1 MIRRILNISALALG
15 LVLAGCTA
23 IREDIQSGDSLE
35 IKFTAQ
41 VGTFQVKATDTGLEL
56 GDQVG
61 LFASSP
67 VSATNVKMT
76 WDGTALVPETRLF
89 WTPGDERR
97 VNFRAYYPYDP
108 ERTNEWSEHFV
119 NADQSTHALFTASDF
134 MAASSASNPSDGVV
148 SFNFRHCFSKI
159 VIHVD
164 NQLQDLQITD
174 IYLSNVRG
182 RVEGEVSEYYNTIG
196 LPGTIKTCKATT
208 PEGEPV
214 WAVIIPAQSSQPQL
228 MITTA
233 DGKQFTYQSTYD
245 IWFNQSCSYTAYVT
259 LKENDI
265 FTDFTSEVT
274 EWTDNNDLEFP
285 MPGRESWSVYGQF
298 QGTNWDLEFPMYNC
312 YSGTD
317 AYYALVYVNA
327 GDEIKLLKDGEVNY
341 GLEEGAKWGWGGNTL
356 VKDGASITFDKR
368 GVYELFWYPREKSSL
383 EIYPVGESGT
393 WGITGTLEGL
403 DWSGD
408 HMLDYSSYVTMEG
421 DVIHPLVVFDIKYR
435 EGDEF
440 KIRFGGDW
448 FLEYGY
454 DSDYWES
461 QVIETGRFYPLRKG
475 GPNLMLPEDGMY
487 QVYFDPYGPYIYAR
501 WTGDLPSSA
510 IKIDGDFSDWDNL
523 DESLV
528 SVAYCASNPRKTALQ
543 VLKAYADDE
552 SLFVYF
558 EYDPDQIYWERD
570 VEHVPFHIWVNSDN
584 NSFTGGLQSGFR
596 DAGADYLLESF
607 LYAGGELAYEEGGLY
622 RWYGQDYTYDWAW
635 DSYAYGTS
643 SGAGNGHAYEVRLN
657 LNNFPHNSSFSIGI
671 DIEQSWDSVGMLPN
685 ASVTD
690 SNPNGESVL
699 LPVNVNGPG
708 VVMKDVQYVSSI
720 SEVNNGEDNVVYSV
734 AGYVTS
740 LLSANYGNFYMAD
753 SPNAEETLY
762 IYGTVNSQGLYPSR
776 SSGWLSDEFGF
787 LPGDYVRVEGV
798 RTTYNGLV
806 ELVDVRLVSVSRLTP
821 LGFLNTHASVDA
833 TAHELQFAFRCFGKP
848 QISPVDAWL
857 SYNVDYVDSDWY
869 VLNVSV
875 SKNEGDARRGLIDV
889 YYDGQTI
896 SVVIDQAKETVTE
909 HAGTLEDPYS
919 VADITSLILDGN
931 IPRDNVYIKGKISA
945 ILYTFSA
952 QYGTATFW
960 ISDDGVANG
969 ISDDKKKTTDPAH
982 DFECYSIYWL
992 NNQPWAE
999 GNTQIAVG
1007 DEVIVCGKTTLY
1019 NGIAE
1024 TASKNAWIYSLNG
1037 VTE

>member
-67 VSATNVKMT
+67 VSANNVKMT
-76 WDGTALVPETRLF
+76 WDGTSLVPETRLF

-108 ERTNEWSEHFV
+108 ERTNGRSEYFV

-134 MAASSASNPSDGVV
+134 MVATTASNPSDGVV

-214 WAVIIPAQSSQPQL
+214 WAVIIPAQSCQPQL

-233 DGKQFTYQSTYD
+233 DGKQLTYQSLDYV
-245 IWFNQSCSYTAYVT
+245 WFNQACSYSANVK
-259 LKENDI
+259 LKESDI
-265 FTDFTSEVT
+265 VTDFTSEVT

-285 MPGRESWSVYGQF
+285 MPGRENWSVYGQF

-327 GDEIKLLKDGEVNY
+327 GDEIKLLQDGKVNY

-501 WTGDLPSSA
+501 WTGDLPSVVS
-510 IKIDGDFSDWDNL
+510 ID
-523 DESLV
+523 E
-528 SVAYCASNPRKTALQ
+528 
-543 VLKAYADDE
+543 VLNGTDGE
-552 SLFVYF
+552 T
-558 EYDPDQIYWERD
+558 YW
-570 VEHVPFHIWVNSDN
+570 V
-584 NSFTGGLQSGFR
+584 GG
-596 DAGADYLLESF
+596 
-607 LYAGGELAYEEGGLY
+607 
-622 RWYGQDYTYDWAW
+622 
-635 DSYAYGTS
+635 
-643 SGAGNGHAYEVRLN
+643 
-657 LNNFPHNSSFSIGI
+657 
-671 DIEQSWDSVGMLPN
+671 
-685 ASVTD
+685 
-690 SNPNGESVL
+690 
-699 LPVNVNGPG
+699 
-708 VVMKDVQYVSSI
+708 YVSGL
-720 SEVNNGEDNVVYSV
+720 EN
-734 AGYVTS
+734 T
-740 LLSANYGNFYMAD
+740 NYGNYYIAD
-753 SPNAEETLY
+753 KPYGDNTLY
-762 IYGTVNSQGLYPSR
+762 IYGTVNSQGLYPKN
-776 SSGWLSDEFGF
+776 SGGWFTDEFGL
-787 LPGDYVRVEGV
+787 LPGDYVQVEGV

-806 ELVDVRLVSVSRLTP
+806 ELKDVNLVSVERLTP
-821 LGFLNTHASVDA
+821 LGFLSNYASLA
-833 TAHELQFAFRCFGKP
+833 ASGGEAQFNFRCFGKP
-848 QISPVDAWL
+848 EMKTEADWL
-857 SYNVDYVDSDWY
+857 SCYWDYIGSDWY
-869 VLNVSV
+869 VLYVTVSQ
-875 SKNEGDARRGLIDV
+875 NEGGERRGILDF
-889 YYDGQTI
+889 YYDGVSA
-896 SVVIDQAKETVTE
+896 SVVIDQEAKKAEVITE
-909 HAGTLEDPYS
+909 HAGTLDDPYS
-919 VADITSLILDGN
+919 VADITSLILG
-931 IPRDNVYIKGKISA
+931 DNTPQDEVYIKGKISA
-945 ILYTFSA
+945 ILYSFSA

-960 ISDDGVANG
+960 ISDDGVAHG
-969 ISDDKKKTTDPAH
+969 VSSDKKKTTDPQQ
-982 DFECYSIYWL
+982 DFECYGVYWL
-992 NNQPWAE
+992 NNQAWVE

-1007 DEVIVCGKTTLY
+1007 DEVIVYGKTTIY
-1019 NGIAE
+1019 NGTPE
-1024 TASKNAWIYSLNG
+1024 TSNKKAWVYSLNG

>member
-61 LFASSP
+61 LFAGSP
-67 VSATNVKMT
+67 VSANNVKMT

-89 WTPGDERR
+89 WTPGDERK
-97 VNFRAYYPYDP
+97 VDFRAYYPYDP
-108 ERTNEWSEHFV
+108 ERTNGWSEYFV

-134 MAASSASNPSDGVV
+134 MVATTASNPSDGVV

-214 WAVIIPAQSSQPQL
+214 WAVIIPAQSSLPQL

-285 MPGRESWSVYGQF
+285 MPGRENWSVYGQF

-327 GDEIKLLKDGEVNY
+327 GDEIKLLQDGKVNY

-403 DWSGD
+403 DWQRD
-408 HMLDYSSYVTMEG
+408 HMLDYSSYVTVEN
-421 DVIHPLVVFDIKYR
+421 DVIHPMVVFDIKYR
-435 EGDEF
+435 VGDEF

-461 QVIETGRFYPLRKG
+461 QVIETGRFYTLRKG

-501 WTGDLPSSA
+501 WTGDLPSVVS
-510 IKIDGDFSDWDNL
+510 ID
-523 DESLV
+523 E
-528 SVAYCASNPRKTALQ
+528 
-543 VLKAYADDE
+543 VLNGTDGE
-552 SLFVYF
+552 T
-558 EYDPDQIYWERD
+558 YW
-570 VEHVPFHIWVNSDN
+570 V
-584 NSFTGGLQSGFR
+584 GG
-596 DAGADYLLESF
+596 
-607 LYAGGELAYEEGGLY
+607 
-622 RWYGQDYTYDWAW
+622 
-635 DSYAYGTS
+635 
-643 SGAGNGHAYEVRLN
+643 
-657 LNNFPHNSSFSIGI
+657 
-671 DIEQSWDSVGMLPN
+671 
-685 ASVTD
+685 
-690 SNPNGESVL
+690 
-699 LPVNVNGPG
+699 
-708 VVMKDVQYVSSI
+708 YVSGL
-720 SEVNNGEDNVVYSV
+720 EN
-734 AGYVTS
+734 T
-740 LLSANYGNFYMAD
+740 NYGNYYIAD
-753 SPNAEETLY
+753 KPYGDNTLY
-762 IYGTVNSQGLYPSR
+762 IYGTVNSQGLYPKN
-776 SSGWLSDEFGF
+776 SGGWFTDEFGL
-787 LPGDYVRVEGV
+787 LPGDYVEVEGV
-798 RTTYNGLV
+798 RITYNGLV
-806 ELVDVRLVSVSRLTP
+806 ELKDVKLVSVQRLTP
-821 LGFLNTHASVDA
+821 LGFLSNYASMA
-833 TAHELQFAFRCFGKP
+833 ASGGETQFIFRCFGKP
-848 QISPVDAWL
+848 EVRAEADWL
-857 SYNVDYVDSDWY
+857 SCYWDYIGSDWY
-869 VLNVSV
+869 VLTVTVSQ
-875 SKNEGDARRGLIDV
+875 NEGEDRQGILNF
-889 YYDGQTI
+889 YYDGVTA
-896 SVVIDQAKETVTE
+896 SVMIDQQGEKEPATTE

-919 VADITSLILDGN
+919 VADAIAVASTLSWTDSKNYEKTEDVYVKGVITTIGEAFGAKYGN
-931 IPRDNVYIKGKISA
+931 ASFYIADSEEA
-945 ILYTFSA
+945 TSTFYAYRVLYFG
-952 QYGTATFW
+952 QQ
-960 ISDDGVANG
+960 
-969 ISDDKKKTTDPAH
+969 K
-982 DFECYSIYWL
+982 
-992 NNQPWAE
+992 WAE
-999 GNTQIAVG
+999 GNKQIAVG
-1007 DEVIVCGKTTLY
+1007 DEVIIYGPLMNYRGNTPETVAGVNY
-1019 NGIAE
+1019 VYSINGE
-1024 TASKNAWIYSLNG
+1024 T
-1037 VTE
+1037 E

>member
-61 LFASSP
+61 LFAGSP
-67 VSATNVKMT
+67 VSANNVKMT
-76 WDGTALVPETRLF
+76 WDGTSLVPETRLF
-89 WTPGDERR
+89 WTPGDERK
-97 VNFRAYYPYDP
+97 VYFRAYYPYDP
-108 ERTNEWSEHFV
+108 ERTSDWSEHFV

-134 MAASSASNPSDGVV
+134 MVATTVSNPSDGVV

-182 RVEGEVSEYYNTIG
+182 RVDGEVSEYYNTIG

-214 WAVIIPAQSSQPQL
+214 WAVIIPAQSCQPQL

-233 DGKQFTYQSTYD
+233 DGKQLTYQSLDYV
-245 IWFNQSCSYTAYVT
+245 WFDQACSYSAYVK
-259 LKENDI
+259 LKESDI

-274 EWTDNNDLEFP
+274 EWTDNSDLEFP

-298 QGTNWDLEFPMYNC
+298 QGTNWDVEFPMYNC

-317 AYYALVYVNA
+317 AYYALVYANA

-341 GLEEGAKWGWGGNTL
+341 GLEEGATWGWGGNTL

-408 HMLDYSSYVTMEG
+408 HMLDYSSYATMEG

-461 QVIETGRFYPLRKG
+461 QVIETGRFYTLRKG

-501 WTGDLPSSA
+501 WTGDLPSVVS
-510 IKIDGDFSDWDNL
+510 ID
-523 DESLV
+523 E
-528 SVAYCASNPRKTALQ
+528 
-543 VLKAYADDE
+543 VLNGTDGE
-552 SLFVYF
+552 T
-558 EYDPDQIYWERD
+558 YW
-570 VEHVPFHIWVNSDN
+570 
-584 NSFTGGLQSGFR
+584 
-596 DAGADYLLESF
+596 
-607 LYAGGELAYEEGGLY
+607 
-622 RWYGQDYTYDWAW
+622 
-635 DSYAYGTS
+635 
-643 SGAGNGHAYEVRLN
+643 
-657 LNNFPHNSSFSIGI
+657 
-671 DIEQSWDSVGMLPN
+671 VG
-685 ASVTD
+685 
-690 SNPNGESVL
+690 
-699 LPVNVNGPG
+699 
-708 VVMKDVQYVSSI
+708 
-720 SEVNNGEDNVVYSV
+720 
-734 AGYVTS
+734 GYVTS
-740 LLSANYGNFYMAD
+740 LNNINYGNYYIAD
-753 SPNAEETLY
+753 SPDSGETLY
-762 IYGTVNSQGLYPSR
+762 IYGTVNKDGLYPSQ
-776 SSGWLSDEFGF
+776 SSGWFSDEFGL
-787 LPGDYVRVEGV
+787 LPGDYVEVEGV

-806 ELVDVRLVSVSRLTP
+806 ELKDVKLVSVNRRTE
-821 LGFLNTHASVDA
+821 LGFLFNYTSMEAEGGEA
-833 TAHELQFAFRCFGKP
+833 QFYFRCFGKP
-848 QISPVDAWL
+848 EVKTEADWL
-857 SYNVDYVDSDWY
+857 SCYWDYIGSDWY
-869 VLNVSV
+869 VLYVTASQ
-875 SKNEGDARRGLIDV
+875 NEGEDRQGFL
-889 YYDGQTI
+889 YFNYDGVAA
-896 SVVIDQAKETVTE
+896 SVMIDQKEEKEPATTE

-919 VADITSLILDGN
+919 VADAIAVASTLSWTGSKDYEKTDDVYVKGVITSIVESFGSTYGN
-931 IPRDNVYIKGKISA
+931 ASFYIADSEEA
-945 ILYTFSA
+945 TSTFYAYRVLYFG
-952 QYGTATFW
+952 QQ
-960 ISDDGVANG
+960 
-969 ISDDKKKTTDPAH
+969 K
-982 DFECYSIYWL
+982 
-992 NNQPWAE
+992 WAE
-999 GNTQIAVG
+999 GNKQIAVG
-1007 DEVIVCGKTTLY
+1007 DEVIIYGPLMNYRGNTPETVAGVNY
-1019 NGIAE
+1019 VYSINGE
-1024 TASKNAWIYSLNG
+1024 T
-1037 VTE
+1037 E

>member
-61 LFASSP
+61 LFAGSP
-67 VSATNVKMT
+67 VSANNVKMT

-89 WTPGDERR
+89 WTPGDERK
-97 VNFRAYYPYDP
+97 VDFRAYYPYDP
-108 ERTNEWSEHFV
+108 ERTNGRSEYFV

-134 MAASSASNPSDGVV
+134 MVATTASNPSDGVV

-214 WAVIIPAQSSQPQL
+214 WAVIIPAQSCQPQL

-233 DGKQFTYQSTYD
+233 DGKQLTYQSTYD
-245 IWFNQSCSYTAYVT
+245 IWFNQACSYSANVK
-259 LKENDI
+259 LRESDI

-285 MPGRESWSVYGQF
+285 MPGRENWSVIGNF
-298 QGTNWDLEFPMYNC
+298 QGTNWDMDFPMFNC
-312 YSGTD
+312 YNGAD

-327 GDEIKLLKDGEVNY
+327 GDEIKLLQDGEVNY

-383 EIYPVGESGT
+383 EIYPVGERGT

-403 DWSGD
+403 DWQRD
-408 HMLDYSSYVTMEG
+408 HMLDYSSYVTVEN
-421 DVIHPLVVFDIKYR
+421 DVIHPMVVFDIKYR
-435 EGDEF
+435 EGEEF

-448 FLEYGY
+448 FLEFGY
-454 DSDYWES
+454 DSDVWES
-461 QVIETGRFYPLRKG
+461 QVIETGRFYTLRKG

-570 VEHVPFHIWVNSDN
+570 VEHVPFHIWLNSDN
-584 NSFTGGLQSGFR
+584 NNYTGGLQSGFF

-607 LYAGGELAYEEGGLY
+607 LYSGGELAYEEACLY

-635 DSYAYGTS
+635 EDYARGIS
-643 SGAGNGHAYEVRLN
+643 SGAGNGRAYEVRLD
-657 LNNFPHNSSFSIGI
+657 LNAFPHNSSFAIGI
-671 DIEQSWDSVGMLPN
+671 DIQQSWDTVGMLPN

-708 VVMKDVQYVSSI
+708 VVLKDVYYASSV
-720 SEVNNGEDNVVYSV
+720 SEVNNGVDNVVYSV
-734 AGYVTS
+734 TGYVTS
-740 LLSANYGNFYMAD
+740 LSNLDYGNFYIAD
-753 SPNAEETLY
+753 SPDTEETLY
-762 IYGTVNSQGLYPSR
+762 IYGTVNSEGLYPR
-776 SSGWLSDEFGF
+776 NAGGWCTDEFGL

-806 ELVDVRLVSVSRLTP
+806 ELKDVNLVSVERLTP
-821 LGFLNTHASVDA
+821 LGFLSNYASLDA
-833 TAHELQFAFRCFGKP
+833 SGGDAQFNFRCFGKP
-848 QISPVDAWL
+848 EVKTEADWL
-857 SYNVDYVDSDWY
+857 SCYWDYIDSDWY
-869 VLNVSV
+869 VLHVTVSQ
-875 SKNEGDARRGLIDV
+875 NEGEDRQGFL
-889 YYDGQTI
+889 YFNYDGVTA
-896 SVVIDQAKETVTE
+896 SVMIDQQGEKEPATTE

-919 VADITSLILDGN
+919 VADAIAVASTLSWTDSKNYEKTEDVYVKGVITTIGEAFGAKYGN
-931 IPRDNVYIKGKISA
+931 ASFYIADSEEA
-945 ILYTFSA
+945 TSTFYAYRVLYFG
-952 QYGTATFW
+952 QQ
-960 ISDDGVANG
+960 
-969 ISDDKKKTTDPAH
+969 K
-982 DFECYSIYWL
+982 
-992 NNQPWAE
+992 WAE
-999 GNTQIAVG
+999 GNKQIAVG
-1007 DEVIVCGKTTLY
+1007 DEVIIYGPLMNYRGNTPETVAGVNY
-1019 NGIAE
+1019 VYSINGE
-1024 TASKNAWIYSLNG
+1024 T
-1037 VTE
+1037 E

>member
-1 MIRRILNISALALG
+1 LALG

-61 LFASSP
+61 LFAGSP
-67 VSATNVKMT
+67 VSANNVKMT

-89 WTPGDERR
+89 WTPGDERK
-97 VNFRAYYPYDP
+97 VDFRAYYPYDP
-108 ERTNEWSEHFV
+108 ERTNGWSEYFV

-134 MAASSASNPSDGVV
+134 MVATTASNPSDGVV

-214 WAVIIPAQSSQPQL
+214 WAVIIPAQSSLPQL

-285 MPGRESWSVYGQF
+285 MPGRENWSVYGQF

-327 GDEIKLLKDGEVNY
+327 GDEIKLLQDGKVNY

-403 DWSGD
+403 DWQRD
-408 HMLDYSSYVTMEG
+408 HMLDYSSYVTVEN
-421 DVIHPLVVFDIKYR
+421 DVIHPMVVFDIKYR
-435 EGDEF
+435 VGDEF

-461 QVIETGRFYPLRKG
+461 QVIETGRFYTLRKG

-501 WTGDLPSSA
+501 WTGDLPSVVS
-510 IKIDGDFSDWDNL
+510 ID
-523 DESLV
+523 E
-528 SVAYCASNPRKTALQ
+528 
-543 VLKAYADDE
+543 VLNGTDGE
-552 SLFVYF
+552 T
-558 EYDPDQIYWERD
+558 YW
-570 VEHVPFHIWVNSDN
+570 V
-584 NSFTGGLQSGFR
+584 GG
-596 DAGADYLLESF
+596 
-607 LYAGGELAYEEGGLY
+607 
-622 RWYGQDYTYDWAW
+622 
-635 DSYAYGTS
+635 
-643 SGAGNGHAYEVRLN
+643 
-657 LNNFPHNSSFSIGI
+657 
-671 DIEQSWDSVGMLPN
+671 
-685 ASVTD
+685 
-690 SNPNGESVL
+690 
-699 LPVNVNGPG
+699 
-708 VVMKDVQYVSSI
+708 YVSGL
-720 SEVNNGEDNVVYSV
+720 EN
-734 AGYVTS
+734 T
-740 LLSANYGNFYMAD
+740 NYGNYYIAD
-753 SPNAEETLY
+753 KPYGDNTLY
-762 IYGTVNSQGLYPSR
+762 IYGTVNSQGLYPKN
-776 SSGWLSDEFGF
+776 SGGWFTDEFGL
-787 LPGDYVRVEGV
+787 LPGDYVEVEGV
-798 RTTYNGLV
+798 RITYNGLV
-806 ELVDVRLVSVSRLTP
+806 ELKDVKLVSVQRLTP
-821 LGFLNTHASVDA
+821 LGFLSNYASMA
-833 TAHELQFAFRCFGKP
+833 ASGGETQFIFRCFGKP
-848 QISPVDAWL
+848 EVRAEADWL
-857 SYNVDYVDSDWY
+857 SCYWDYIGSDWY
-869 VLNVSV
+869 VLTVTVSQ
-875 SKNEGDARRGLIDV
+875 NEGEDRQGILNF
-889 YYDGQTI
+889 YYDGVTA
-896 SVVIDQAKETVTE
+896 SVMIDQQGEKEPATTE

-919 VADITSLILDGN
+919 VADAIAVASTLSWTDSKNYEKTEDVYVKGVITTIGEAFGAKYGN
-931 IPRDNVYIKGKISA
+931 ASFYIADSEEA
-945 ILYTFSA
+945 TSTFYAYRVLYFG
-952 QYGTATFW
+952 QQ
-960 ISDDGVANG
+960 
-969 ISDDKKKTTDPAH
+969 K
-982 DFECYSIYWL
+982 
-992 NNQPWAE
+992 WAE
-999 GNTQIAVG
+999 GNKQIAVG
-1007 DEVIVCGKTTLY
+1007 DEVIIYGPLMNYRGNTPETVAGVNY
-1019 NGIAE
+1019 VYSINGE
-1024 TASKNAWIYSLNG
+1024 T
-1037 VTE
+1037 E

>member
-61 LFASSP
+61 LFAGSP
-67 VSATNVKMT
+67 VSANNVKMT

-89 WTPGDERR
+89 WTPGDERK
-97 VNFRAYYPYDP
+97 VDFRAYYPYDP
-108 ERTNEWSEHFV
+108 ERTNGRSEYFV

-134 MAASSASNPSDGVV
+134 MVATTASNPSDGVV

-214 WAVIIPAQSSQPQL
+214 WAVIIPAQSCQPQL

-233 DGKQFTYQSTYD
+233 DGKQLTYQSTYD
-245 IWFNQSCSYTAYVT
+245 IWFNQACSYSANVK
-259 LKENDI
+259 LKESDI

-285 MPGRESWSVYGQF
+285 MPGRENWSVYGQF

-327 GDEIKLLKDGEVNY
+327 GDEIKLLQDGEVNY

-403 DWSGD
+403 DWQRD
-408 HMLDYSSYVTMEG
+408 HMLDYSSYVTVEN
-421 DVIHPLVVFDIKYR
+421 DVIHPMVVFDIKYR
-435 EGDEF
+435 EGEEF

-461 QVIETGRFYPLRKG
+461 QVIETGRFYTLRKG

-501 WTGDLPSSA
+501 WTGDLPSVVS
-510 IKIDGDFSDWDNL
+510 ID
-523 DESLV
+523 E
-528 SVAYCASNPRKTALQ
+528 
-543 VLKAYADDE
+543 VLNGTDGE
-552 SLFVYF
+552 T
-558 EYDPDQIYWERD
+558 YW
-570 VEHVPFHIWVNSDN
+570 V
-584 NSFTGGLQSGFR
+584 GG
-596 DAGADYLLESF
+596 
-607 LYAGGELAYEEGGLY
+607 
-622 RWYGQDYTYDWAW
+622 
-635 DSYAYGTS
+635 
-643 SGAGNGHAYEVRLN
+643 
-657 LNNFPHNSSFSIGI
+657 
-671 DIEQSWDSVGMLPN
+671 
-685 ASVTD
+685 
-690 SNPNGESVL
+690 
-699 LPVNVNGPG
+699 
-708 VVMKDVQYVSSI
+708 YVSGL
-720 SEVNNGEDNVVYSV
+720 EN
-734 AGYVTS
+734 T
-740 LLSANYGNFYMAD
+740 NYGNYYIAD
-753 SPNAEETLY
+753 KPYGDNTLY
-762 IYGTVNSQGLYPSR
+762 IYGTVNSQGLYPKN
-776 SSGWLSDEFGF
+776 SGGWFTDEFGL
-787 LPGDYVRVEGV
+787 LPGDYVEVEGV
-798 RTTYNGLV
+798 RITYNGLV
-806 ELVDVRLVSVSRLTP
+806 ELKNVKLVSVKRLTP
-821 LGFLNTHASVDA
+821 LGFLLSNYASLA
-833 TAHELQFAFRCFGKP
+833 ASGGESQFIFRCFGKP
-848 QISPVDAWL
+848 EMRTDVDWV
-857 SYNVDYVDSDWY
+857 SCYWDYIGSDWY
-869 VLNVSV
+869 VLTVTVSQ
-875 SKNEGDARRGLIDV
+875 NEGEDRQGILNF
-889 YYDGQTI
+889 YYDGVSA
-896 SVVIDQAKETVTE
+896 SVVIDQEGKKEPVTTE

-919 VADITSLILDGN
+919 VADAIAVASTLSWTDSKNYEKTEDVYVKGVITTIGEAFGAKYGN
-931 IPRDNVYIKGKISA
+931 ASFYIADSEEA
-945 ILYTFSA
+945 TSTFYAYRVLYFG
-952 QYGTATFW
+952 QQ
-960 ISDDGVANG
+960 
-969 ISDDKKKTTDPAH
+969 K
-982 DFECYSIYWL
+982 
-992 NNQPWAE
+992 WAE
-999 GNTQIAVG
+999 GNKQIAVG
-1007 DEVIVCGKTTLY
+1007 DEVIIYGPLMNYRGNTPETVAGVNY
-1019 NGIAE
+1019 VYSINGE
-1024 TASKNAWIYSLNG
+1024 T
-1037 VTE
+1037 E